1 MPRHNR
7 QSMSFGAVLAG
18 PFGERD
24 AALDIDPR
32 ALNEATGHRKR
43 LRIECEN
50 ADPLCGVAV
59 ADAYG
64 EPQVWLAVGRSFGF
78 GIVSK
83 RAEKCSLDRHA
94 APRHRLGT
102 MMRASMPRARRRSAR
117 VAARRRPSGS

>member
-64 EPQVWLAVGRSFGF
+64 EPQVWLALAEVLGSASCPSEPKNAAS
-78 GIVSK
+78 IV
-83 RAEKCSLDRHA
+83 
-94 APRHRLGT
+94 
-102 MMRASMPRARRRSAR
+102 MPRLAIGWAR
-117 VAARRRPSGS
+117 